1 MSLKTVEQS
10 ITAAEK
16 LNETLNAFLEI
27 DRTGAL
33 GRAAEVENT
42 GGALAGVP
50 VAVKDNIC
58 VRGLQA
64 SCGSR
69 ILGDY
74 HPPYDATVIERLNA
88 AGAVVIGKT
97 NCDEFA
103 MGSSNENSA
112 FGPVRNPWDTTRV
125 PGGSSG
131 GSAAAVAAGIV
142 PVALGSDTG
151 GSVRQPASL
160 CGVVGMKPTY
170 GRNSRYGLVA
180 FASSLDQVGIF
191 ARNVEDVARVLGV
204 IAGRDSRDATTA
216 DVPVPDYTASLT
228 GDLNGAR
235 LGFPRALFSEGLD
248 REVADAV
255 KAVVDV
261 YRDLGAE
268 IVDVELPHA
277 KYAIAVYYII
287 ATAEASSNLARFDGV
302 RYGFRAED
310 APELRQM
317 YRRTREEGFG
327 PEVKRR
333 IMLGTY
339 VLSAGYYN
347 AYYRKA
353 QQVRTLIENDFLT
366 AFERCDA
373 IITPTSP
380 TAAFALGEKVDDPLA
395 MYLNDIYTVTAN
407 LAGVPGISVP
417 CGLSSERLPIGFQLL
432 GPYWSEPAL
441 FKLAH
446 GYAQA
451 RPFTERPP
459 VFAAPA

>member
-1 MSLKTVEQS
+1 MSVKTIEQS
-10 ITAAEK
+10 VTAAEN

-27 DRTGAL
+27 DRKGAL
-33 GRAAEVENT
+33 ERAAVENSD
-42 GGALAGVP
+42 GPLAGVP

-74 HPPYDATVIERLNA
+74 HPPYDATVIERLTQ
-88 AGAVVIGKT
+88 AGAVIIGKT

-112 FGPVRNPWDTTRV
+112 FGPVRNPWDTSRV

-160 CGVVGMKPTY
+160 VGVVGMKPTY

-191 ARNVEDVARVLGV
+191 ARKVEDVARVLGV
-204 IAGRDSRDATTA
+204 IAGRDPRDATTA
-216 DVPVPDYTASLT
+216 GVPVPDYTASLT
-228 GDLNGAR
+228 GDLKGAR
-235 LGFPRALFSEGLD
+235 LGFPHALFSEGLD
-248 REVADAV
+248 EEVGNSV

-261 YRDLGAE
+261 YRELGAE
-268 IVDVELPHA
+268 IVDVDLPHA

-287 ATAEASSNLARFDGV
+287 ATAEAASNLARFDGV

-310 APELRQM
+310 TPELRQM

-327 PEVKRR
+327 AEVKRR

-339 VLSAGYYN
+339 VLSAGYYD
-347 AYYRKA
+347 AYYLKA
-353 QQVRTLIENDFLT
+353 QKVRTLIRNDFLS
-366 AFERCDA
+366 AFSTCDA

-380 TAAFALGEKVDDPLA
+380 STAFALGEKVDDPLA

-417 CGLSSERLPIGFQLL
+417 CGLSAERLPIGYQLL
-432 GPYWSEPAL
+432 GPYWSEPTL

-446 GYAQA
+446 AYAQA

-459 VFAAPA
+459 VFAPPE